1 MATNE
6 ELERLIKSLQ
16 EKQTELEN
24 RLSELPNPTKKPTPA
39 FFRNAL
45 AQATDLRDIG
55 DVKTFLDFEIPTL
68 TPGAPPADVLRFCA
82 AAGISAA
89 RLAMRDEGGTIT
101 YPFASISGERA
112 FIIGSENVT
121 VSSGT
126 KQGTVTVTHSQNWA
140 SFGQVFLTIQN
151 IDNIANG
158 ERPVSSQARTVGAN
172 SFIINVDTGAT
183 VAADRTV
190 SVGYLCVGII

>member
-1 MATNE
+1 MATNQ
-6 ELERLIKSLQ
+6 ELEGLIKKLQ

-24 RLSELPNPTKKPTPA
+24 RLRELTNPAKKTTPS
-39 FFRNAL
+39 FSRNAL

-68 TPGAPPADVLRFCA
+68 TPGAPPVNVLRFYA
-82 AAGISAA
+82 ATGISAA
-89 RLAMRDEGGTIT
+89 RLAMKDEDGIVT
-101 YPFASISGERA
+101 YPFSSISGERA
-112 FIIGSENVT
+112 CLIGSENVT

-172 SFIINVDTGAT
+172 SFIINVDTGAN
-183 VAADRTV
+183 VAANRTV